1 MSPYRSNP
9 FFSTASTFF
18 LPSVGDKVDNAV
30 AQGKDMARD
39 AQNKGPE
46 LLGKAD
52 NKVQDAKEA
61 VKTAAKPSPTGL
73 DLYARYV
80 PFVTFRVMSRTWLP

>member
-9 FFSTASTFF
+9 FFSTASSFF
-18 LPSVGDKVDNAV
+18 LPSVGDKVDQAV
-30 AQGKDMARD
+30 AQGKDFAKD
-39 AQNKGPE
+39 AQNKGQE

-61 VKTAAKPSPTGL
+61 VKVAAKQPPTGV
-73 DLYARYV
+73 DLYAR
-80 PFVTFRVMSRTWLP
+80 